1 MLSALVHA
9 QVSND
14 PFDVTN
20 GVKITKASP
29 TIPGTG
35 PEGMFGGNTGY
46 RNNTVEKGNT
56 LFVDAGTDKPY
67 FVEFTTPKPVTIKG
81 IVEYVARDTNRSRT
95 AYRIRFYPD
104 QNNNGNFDDD
114 GYRDTGTNP
123 LDTSVDE
130 STGKSS
136 KYVCTFSGPPCKA
149 SRFRIEFWAKPGVK
163 NPGPR
168 VVEID
173 AIPG

>member
-14 PFDVTN
+14 PFNVTN

-29 TIPGTG
+29 TFPGVG
-35 PEGMFGGNTGY
+35 PEGMFGGNTALG
-46 RNNTVEKGNT
+46 NGEKGNT
-56 LFVDAGTDKPY
+56 VFTDAGTDKPY

-95 AYRIRFYPD
+95 AYKIRFFPD
-104 QNNNGNFDDD
+104 QNNNGNFNDD
-114 GYRDTGTNP
+114 GYSDTGTNP
-123 LDTSVDE
+123 LDSAVE
-130 STGKSS
+130 VKSGKVS
-136 KYVCTFSGPPCKA
+136 KYECRFSGGPCTA
-149 SRFRIEFWAKPGVK
+149 SRFRLEFWPKPGVP